1 MAYTT
6 IDDPS
11 QYFQTD
17 LHTGD
22 GSGSTETFDGNSDL
36 QPDLLWFKSRS
47 VAGDHGWVDTSR
59 SKPSSNS
66 SFFILRSNSTG
77 GDVTVNSGADFT
89 AMNSD
94 GYTYGNVHYLDL
106 ATNTSKNTVW
116 GWKANGGSRTTFTE
130 SSNNPG
136 GGYQANTTAGFSI
149 VDYTGTGG
157 AGTVSHG
164 LGAEPKVLIVKNR
177 DASADWAVYHRNASS
192 AGNDSY
198 LELNTTDAVATA
210 GTVWND
216 TSPSSS
222 VFTVGTNT
230 KTNTDGEKYIAYC
243 LTPIQ
248 GYSKF
253 GSYTGNGNADGP
265 FIYTGFKPAW
275 TMIKNT
281 QTNGY
286 NWVIQD
292 RERFGG
298 INSGATDQNLAANS
312 TSASPSSGSFAG
324 NEIDFLSN
332 GFKLRSNAGN
342 TNAAQSYVYMAFAE
356 HPFVSSKGVPTTAR

>member
-17 LHTGD
+17 IHTGD

-47 VAGDHGWVDTSR
+47 VTGDHGWVDTSR
-59 SKPSSNS
+59 SKPSSNN

-106 ATNTSKNTVW
+106 ATNTSQNTVW

-177 DASADWAVYHRNASS
+177 DATTDWAVYHRNASS

-243 LTPIQ
+243 FTPIQ

-253 GSYTGNGNADGP
+253 GKYEGNGESNGTFA
-265 FIYTGFKPAW
+265 YTGFKPAW
-275 TMIKNT
+275 LMIKRNDSS
-281 QTNGY
+281 TNSDWAIY
-286 NWVIQD
+286 DNK
-292 RERFGG
+292 R
-298 INSGATDQNLAANS
+298 
-312 TSASPSSGSFAG
+312 SASGGG
-324 NEIDFLSN
+324 NENNKFLRANGTNTEASASGLDLLSN
-332 GFKLRSNAGN
+332 GFKIRSTSSRVNAN
-342 TNAAQSYVYMAFAE
+342 NSIYVYMAFAE
-356 HPFVSSKGVPTTAR
+356 HPFVSSKGVPATAR